1 MIRSSTELLGR
12 KVALFGLSANP
23 PTGHSG
29 HLGIVKFLVE
39 TGLFDEVWVLPVYQH
54 MFAAKRSME
63 LFEHRVEMCRV
74 CMDDESTAMC
84 RVRVMMIEKFAAE
97 YYEQKEGKDFR
108 VGTVDILDYIHDQCP
123 GLDLHLVLGT
133 DTYKD
138 LISRRWKQADR

>member
-1 MIRSSTELLGR
+1 MIRASAELLGR

-29 HLGIVKFLVE
+29 HLGIVRFLVE

-63 LFEHRVEMCRV
+63 IFEHRVEMCRL
-74 CMDDESTAMC
+74 CMEDESTTAC
-84 RVRVMMIEKFAAE
+84 KVRVMMIEKYAAE